1 MGQGCAARRTHGAP
15 FLNGRIMKV
24 MINGLI
30 NRLLL
35 SLVVATA
42 PVTDEPQVKISAEAL
57 PMATGKFEPTWDSL
71 KQYQCPDWFRDAKF
85 GIWSV
90 WGPQAV
96 PEQGDW
102 YARKMYQEGSPM
114 NKYHVANY
122 GPPSKFGYKDILPL
136 WTAEKWDPTRLMSLY
151 KQAGAKYFVVM
162 VNHHDNFDLWD
173 SKYQPWNSVAMGPK
187 RNILGEWADAAK
199 ADGLRLGVSIHA
211 AHTWTWFELSQGAD
225 KSGPYAGVPYDGKLT
240 KADGKGLW
248 WDGLDPQDLYAQ
260 NHAPSKTSNVNAM
273 WDWNNGASI
282 PDQAYCDKFYN
293 RTLDVINRYQPDL
306 LYFDDTVLPLYPVS
320 DAGLKIAAHFY
331 NNSMAQ
337 HGGKLEAVLNGK
349 ILSEDQ
355 RKTMVWDIERGQTNE
370 IEPEPWQTDTCV
382 GDWFY
387 KQGVKYKSSGQIIH
401 MLADIVS
408 KNGNLLLNAPLAPD
422 GTLDE
427 AAEKTL
433 IEIGRWLDI
442 NGEAI
447 YGTRPWKVFGEGP
460 AMEKATAMTRQGF
473 NEGDN
478 YSAQDIRFTTKG
490 GTLYA
495 IALGQPTGELKI
507 KSFGTAAHLLD
518 QPIGSVT
525 VLGSADKVGWSQDAD
540 ALTIKAGEIK
550 LSGSAVVFKI
560 TP

>member
-1 MGQGCAARRTHGAP
+1 MKHLHYALFKFCCFSIFISIPATSFADAPIPSGAYPGQ
-15 FLNGRIMKV
+15 V
-24 MINGLI
+24 
-30 NRLLL
+30 
-35 SLVVATA
+35 
-42 PVTDEPQVKISAEAL
+42 QVKVSAQAL

-102 YARKMYQEGSPM
+102 YARMMYQEGKPDYNYS
-114 NKYHVANY
+114 KDHY
-122 GPPSKFGYKDILPL
+122 GPQSKFGYKDILPL
-136 WTAEKWDPTRLMSLY
+136 WTADKWDPAKLMALY

-173 SKYQPWNSVAMGPK
+173 SKYQPWNSVAIGPK

-199 ADGLRLGVSIHA
+199 ANGLRLGVSIHA
-211 AHTWTWFELSQGAD
+211 AHTWTWFETSQGAD
-225 KSGPYAGVPYDGKLT
+225 KDGPYAGVPYDGKLT

-260 NHAPSKTSNVNAM
+260 NHPLSAKANVSDM
-273 WDWNNGASI
+273 WEWNNGASI
-282 PDQAYCDKFYN
+282 PDQAYVDKFYN
-293 RTLDVINRYQPDL
+293 RTLDIINRYQPDL
-306 LYFDDTVLPLYPVS
+306 IYFDDTVLPLYPIS
-320 DAGLKIAAHFY
+320 DAGMKIAAHFY
-331 NNSMAQ
+331 NTNMAL

-349 ILSEDQ
+349 ILGEDQ

-370 IEPEPWQTDTCV
+370 IEPQPWQTDTCV

-387 KQGVKYKSSGQIIH
+387 KKNVKYKSSGQIIH
-401 MLADIVS
+401 MLADVVS

-422 GTLDE
+422 GTLD
-427 AAEKTL
+427 APAQKTL
-433 IEIGRWLDI
+433 TEIGQWLDV

-460 AMEKATAMTRQGF
+460 SVEHATEMKRQGF
-473 NEGDN
+473 NEGNN
-478 YSAQDIRFTTKG
+478 YSAEDIRFTTKG
-490 GTLYA
+490 DFLYA
-495 IALGQPTGELKI
+495 IVLGQPQGDVQI
-507 KSFGTAAHLLD
+507 KSLGAAANLLD
-518 QPIGSVT
+518 KPIGGVEL
-525 VLGSADKVGWSQDAD
+525 LGSDDKVEWSQDAG
-540 ALTIKAGEIK
+540 ALTIKAGGIK
-550 LSGSAVVFKI
+550 NSGPAVVFKI